1 LPRCDFCAQP
11 REVGRTPLK
20 SINRARAG
28 KLTIVEKPRIPES
41 PAEEQQHKAIKPRAP
56 APSST
61 SNHCATLDGAP
72 SEEAP
77 MSRQP
82 IHGAAKDRATKPSLS
97 VDSSAASASVEC
109 SPSASTSSTASPAL
123 SEGSLNWHASNHGS
137 SRSGS
142 AAPAPGA
149 VSASREGSPF
159 FRECPSAHPWTSSP
173 DTGIRR
179 RCLVFLKRFLFHSLL
194 PREESG
200 DEGRQPPCFYNRAS
214 CSAL

>member
-1 LPRCDFCAQP
+1 MHGISPEWPAFCLCGMHAQPADNTLLPRSDFYVQP
-11 REVGRTPLK
+11 KEVGRTPLK
-20 SINRARAG
+20 SINRARTG

-159 FRECPSAHPWTSSP
+159 FRECPSTHPWTSSP
-173 DTGIRR
+173 DTGI
-179 RCLVFLKRFLFHSLL
+179 
-194 PREESG
+194 
-200 DEGRQPPCFYNRAS
+200 
-214 CSAL
+214 

>member
-1 LPRCDFCAQP
+1 MMHRRSPECPAFSSCGMHGQSADNTPLPRCDFCAQP
-11 REVGRTPLK
+11 KEVGRTPLK
-20 SINRARAG
+20 SINRARTG

-41 PAEEQQHKAIKPRAP
+41 PGEEQQHKAIKPRAP
-56 APSST
+56 ASSST
-61 SNHCATLDGAP
+61 SNHYATLDGAP

-97 VDSSAASASVEC
+97 VDSSAASASASVEC

-159 FRECPSAHPWTSSP
+159 FRERPSTHPLTSSP
-173 DTGIRR
+173 DAGI
-179 RCLVFLKRFLFHSLL
+179 
-194 PREESG
+194 
-200 DEGRQPPCFYNRAS
+200 
-214 CSAL
+214 